1 MLRGDRVGSLSGHEN
16 RVSCLGVS
24 NDGMSLCTGSWDSTV
39 SLAGHETRKG
49 ANRQTDTRP
58 PTAQSLGVVNGLFP
72 LVRGKRITHMLEA
85 KFSKRSMLE
94 IAYPGVDKIIDGL
107 CEIDPEIVFW
117 IWCYIYDMPYCGNSI
132 NGTRSSGN
140 HPPNQGDCTYG
151 RCGGLVS
158 LDAESVHQNCN
169 PGGYCVYAF
178 PLKISLQAKG
188 MENHSNFYFDTSPVY
203 FPRSVCILKMCEG
216 ESYWG
221 AVPFIYSRHVRALY
235 QPSIAYFERIRCPML
250 NAQKLDSNR
259 YMLF

>member
-1 MLRGDRVGSLSGHEN
+1 
-16 RVSCLGVS
+16 
-24 NDGMSLCTGSWDSTV
+24 MSLCTGSWDSTV
-39 SLAGHETRKG
+39 GLAKHEMNKRV
-49 ANRQTDTRP
+49 NRQTNTCP
-58 PTAQSLGVVNGLFP
+58 PTAQGLGVVNGRFP
-72 LVRGKRITHMLEA
+72 LVGGKCIGHMLEA
-85 KFSKRSMLE
+85 SIYKRSMLE

-107 CEIDPEIVFW
+107 YEIDPEIVFW
-117 IWCYIYDMPYCGNSI
+117 IWYYIYDMPYCGNSI

-203 FPRSVCILKMCEG
+203 LPRSVCILKMCVG

-221 AVPFIYSRHVRALY
+221 AMPFIYSCHVGALY
-235 QPSIAYFERIRCPML
+235 QLAIANFERMRCPML
-250 NAQKLDSNR
+250 SAQ
-259 YMLF
+259 